1 MTFLYLAALL
11 VSITGMV
18 VLDLR
23 FKLFFAV
30 APVRAAI
37 VMVVGIAF
45 FLTWDIAGITLGIF
59 FRGNP
64 DLLTGVLLGPEL
76 PLEELFFLTLL
87 CYTVMNGYA
96 AAAKFVSPELRRR
109 AGEVGRKSGADA
121 ADLRRSERNLR
132 RNAPGSD
139 R

>member
-1 MTFLYLAALL
+1 MSLLYLAALL

-23 FKLFFAV
+23 FRLFFAV

-37 VMVVGIAF
+37 VMAVGLAF
-45 FLTWDIAGITLGIF
+45 FLVWDVAGITTGIF

-64 DLLTGVLLGPEL
+64 GLLTGVLLGPEL

-87 CYTVMNGYA
+87 CYTVMNSYGA
-96 AAAKFVSPELRRR
+96 FTRWS
-109 AGEVGRKSGADA
+109 SGAR
-121 ADLRRSERNLR
+121 LRRSRTET
-132 RNAPGSD
+132 GSAD
-139 R
+139 E